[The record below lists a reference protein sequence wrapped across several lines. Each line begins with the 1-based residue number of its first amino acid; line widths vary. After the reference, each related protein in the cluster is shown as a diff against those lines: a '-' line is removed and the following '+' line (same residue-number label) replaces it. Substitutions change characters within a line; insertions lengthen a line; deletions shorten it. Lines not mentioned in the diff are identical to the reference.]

1 MYLLS
6 GKISMPNCEPW
17 LDNCTQLVKIAITI
31 KPGAKTS
38 SDVSVTETKN
48 KRGLETSSK
57 LNECIFVILPQGHF
71 KSSGEKLI
79 KWFRGK
85 SSEKEIFEDI
95 KI

>member
-1 MYLLS
+1 
-6 GKISMPNCEPW
+6 MPNCELW
-17 LDNCTQLVKIAITI
+17 LDKCTQLVKIAITI
-31 KPGAKTS
+31 EPGAKTN

-57 LNECIFVILPQGHF
+57 LNECIFVILLQGHF

-95 KI
+95 KIRTSPT